1 MSELIAQLEEWDRK
15 MARSNYHFHNH
26 NIRAETNV
34 TERRA
39 PTDESVR
46 LLKEM
51 EFEAKQK
58 IVESITVNNTTF
70 ECSIQMNIDMLN
82 DKSVYWIVY
91 RLNGKQGKL
100 EVGIPNYKNLTDIEK
115 IIHVRDEL
123 AKDIAANMIDD
134 LLRTERTRNLF
145 LRGH

>member
-1 MSELIAQLEEWDRK
+1 
-15 MARSNYHFHNH
+15 MAKSQYHFHNH
-26 NIRAETNV
+26 NVRAETHV

-51 EFEAKQK
+51 EYEAKQK

-70 ECSIQMNIDMLN
+70 ECSIQMNIDPMN

-91 RLNGKQGKL
+91 KLNGKQGKL

-115 IIHVRDEL
+115 IIHIRNEL

-145 LRGH
+145 LRGY

>member
-1 MSELIAQLEEWDRK
+1 
-15 MARSNYHFHNH
+15 MAKSQYHFHNH
-26 NIRAETNV
+26 NVRAETHV

-70 ECSIQMNIDMLN
+70 ECSIQYSRDGLN
-82 DKSVYWIVY
+82 DADNYWVLY
-91 RLNGKQGKL
+91 RLNGKQSKL
-100 EVGIPNYKNLTDIEK
+100 EIVIPRYKNLTDIEK

-145 LRGH
+145 LRGY

>member
-1 MSELIAQLEEWDRK
+1 
-15 MARSNYHFHNH
+15 MAKSQYHFHNH
-26 NIRAETNV
+26 NVRAETHV

-70 ECSIQMNIDMLN
+70 ECSIQYSCDGLN
-82 DKSVYWIVY
+82 DTDNYWVLY
-91 RLNGKQGKL
+91 RLNGKQSKL
-100 EVGIPNYKNLTDIEK
+100 EVVIPRYKDLSDIDK
-115 IIHVRDEL
+115 IIYVRDEL
-123 AKDIAANMIDD
+123 AKDIAANMIDS
-134 LLRTERTRNLF
+134 LLRDIRARNLF
-145 LRGH
+145 LRGY